1 MRSHAMTTPAQ
12 RERTQLRTKL
22 YTHRRIP
29 STGRGGGNIDESD
42 LLQLWPKLL
51 DTERSAAKPSLTL
64 HAMAPRPLSEH
75 EVAVIRAWLAKAEE
89 QRRTHLGDA
98 LAAVQ
103 CNIERQAAANQD
115 EVTERAGEILA
126 RLDKRGKS
134 DSELQKEATQR
145 KQEELRAKYFN
156 LLRDI
161 RRPLPEAPLQPAA
174 QYKARLRELRPLVAE
189 KKSEAA
195 KRRQVAAPAT
205 IVRASRGSVYTNCVA
220 SAASWLS
227 RRTARRPR

>member
-1 MRSHAMTTPAQ
+1 MRS
-12 RERTQLRTKL
+12 
-22 YTHRRIP
+22 
-29 STGRGGGNIDESD
+29 
-42 LLQLWPKLL
+42 W
-51 DTERSAAKPSLTL
+51 SA
-64 HAMAPRPLSEH
+64 H
-75 EVAVIRAWLAKAEE
+75 
-89 QRRTHLGDA
+89 
-98 LAAVQ
+98 
-103 CNIERQAAANQD
+103 
-115 EVTERAGEILA
+115 GEILA
-126 RLDKRGKS
+126 RLDNRGKS
-134 DSELQKEATQR
+134 DSELQKEATQH

-205 IVRASRGSVYTNCVA
+205 IVRASKGSVYTNCVA

-227 RRTARRPR
+227 RRIARKPR